1 MSHDRHIRQLK
12 QLSYEQSVLLSVLS
26 DAQRNEIAEQLET
39 TLSILDGAN
48 SPKCYLVADLLKK
61 IRVVPQ
67 APKLETL
74 LFENDDEGVYYVPA
88 MYLYHDPNV
97 MLANS
102 NAFKIINAQSMSHK
116 RYHDSYR
123 ILVEISLQTI
133 IKNNPH
139 HFTVEFYCDFSLSVG
154 EFDIVL
160 PSHTFNNNNAKANA
174 VGLMYILNTPCT
186 ENHNTIIEAFDK
198 FVSCVKSDLVLFDGD
213 LDIIVHGLS

>member
-1 MSHDRHIRQLK
+1 MSHDRHIDQLK
-12 QLSYEQSVLLSVLS
+12 QLNYEQSVLLSVLS

-48 SPKCYLVADLLKK
+48 SPKYHLVADLLKK
-61 IRVVPQ
+61 VRVAPQ

-88 MYLYHDPNV
+88 MHFYHDPNV
-97 MLANS
+97 ILGDS
-102 NAFKIINAQSMSHK
+102 NPFKVTGAESKSHYK
-116 RYHDSYR
+116 QHDSYR
-123 ILVEISLQTI
+123 ILVETSLQTI

-139 HFTVEFYCDFSLSVG
+139 YFTVEFYCDFSLSTG

-160 PSHTFNNNNAKANA
+160 PTLTFSKNNIKSNA

-186 ENHNTIIEAFDK
+186 EQHDNIVEAFNN

-213 LDIIVHGLS
+213 LDIIVCGLS

>member
-1 MSHDRHIRQLK
+1 MSHDRHIDQLK
-12 QLSYEQSVLLSVLS
+12 QLAYEQSVLLSVLS
-26 DAQRNEIAEQLET
+26 ETQRNEIAEQLET

-48 SPKCYLVADLLKK
+48 SPKYHMVADLLKK
-61 IRVVPQ
+61 IRVIPH

-88 MYLYHDPNV
+88 MYLCHDPNV
-97 MLANS
+97 ILADS
-102 NAFKIINAQSMSHK
+102 KPFKITGAESMSYCK
-116 RYHDSYR
+116 QRDSYR
-123 ILVEISLQTI
+123 ILVETSLQTI
-133 IKNNPH
+133 VKNNPH
-139 HFTVEFYCDFSLSVG
+139 YFTVEFYCDFSLSVG
-154 EFDIVL
+154 EFDLVL

-186 ENHNTIIEAFDK
+186 ENHNTIIEAFNK